1 MGIRTMTISTG
12 ATMAPTGGSNMVF
25 ADDGT
30 TVQNGVHIVVPA
42 TADYRVRENATVKYR
57 APTLNADGSYS
68 KDKKSITFVVPIILA
83 SGKIAFNTIRVER
96 ECHPE
101 FSAANAANLNVLGAQ
116 LLCDSEAANFWSTGS
131 LS

>member
-12 ATMAPTGGSNMVF
+12 ATIAPTGGSNMVF

-30 TVQNGVHIVVPA
+30 TVQNGVHLVVPA
-42 TADYRVRENATVKYR
+42 TTDYRVRENATVKYR
-57 APTLNADGSYS
+57 APTLGTDGSYS
-68 KDKKSITFVVPIILA
+68 KDKKSISFTVPIVLA
-83 SGKIAFNTIRVER
+83 SGKIAFNVIRVER
-96 ECHPE
+96 EVHPE
-101 FSAANAANLNVLGAQ
+101 FSAANAANLNVIAAQ